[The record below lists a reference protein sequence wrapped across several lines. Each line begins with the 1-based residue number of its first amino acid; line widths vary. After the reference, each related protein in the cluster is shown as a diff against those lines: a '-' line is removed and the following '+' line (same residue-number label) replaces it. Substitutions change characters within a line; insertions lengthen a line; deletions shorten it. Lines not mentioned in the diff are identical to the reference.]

1 MKTPDSKLYSK
12 EYFLST
18 EGINYFKKGLVSPKF
33 EHAIDMA
40 KLKSGMRI
48 LDVGSGRGDI
58 VLACAKKNVY
68 SFGIDYAYYAIE
80 IAKKAKQSLPDNL
93 TSFFSVHRA
102 SAGTLPF
109 KENTF
114 DKIFFMDVAEHL
126 TPADLSQCFNECK
139 RTLKEDGELI
149 IHTSPNRWYNDFGY
163 PFWEQ
168 PINKMLNRVFKQNL
182 LTRKI
187 RNEMDLKVHVNE
199 QTIISL
205 KDYLRKAGFQPKI
218 WLGNEYI
225 KPVKKSLLKEKIL
238 ELARQVVCHFFP
250 FSLIFPLNL
259 LFSNNIWAVAKNQ
272 IQKR

>member
-18 EGINYFKKGLVSPKF
+18 EGIDYFKKGLISPKF
-33 EHAIDMA
+33 KQAINLA

-48 LDVGSGRGDI
+48 LDIGSGRGDI
-58 VLACAKKNVY
+58 VLASARKNIY
-68 SFGIDYAYYAIE
+68 SYGIDYSHDAIE
-80 IAKKAKQSLPDNL
+80 IAKVAKHSLPDNL
-93 TSFFSVHRA
+93 ASFFSVHRA
-102 SAGTLPF
+102 SACTLPF
-109 KENTF
+109 KESTF

-126 TPADLSQCFNECK
+126 SPADLLQCFKECK

-149 IHTSPNRWYNDFGY
+149 IHTSPNRWYNDIGY
-163 PFWEQ
+163 PLWEQ

-182 LTRKI
+182 LTREI
-187 RNEMDLKVHVNE
+187 RNKTDLKVHVNE

-205 KDYLRKAGFQPKI
+205 KDYLKKAGFQPKI

-225 KPVKKSLLKEKIL
+225 KPVKKSSFKEQIL
-238 ELARQVVCHFFP
+238 ELARQVASHFFP

-259 LFSNNIWAVAKNQ
+259 FFSNNIWAIAK
-272 IQKR
+272 K

>member
-18 EGINYFKKGLVSPKF
+18 EGIDYFKKGLISPKF
-33 EHAIDMA
+33 EHAVNMA
-40 KLKSGMRI
+40 KLRSGMKI
-48 LDVGSGRGDI
+48 LDIGSGRGDI
-58 VLACAKKNVY
+58 VLASARKNVY
-68 SFGIDYAYYAIE
+68 SYGIDYARDAIE
-80 IAKKAKQSLPDNL
+80 IAKVAKQSLPIHL
-93 TSFFSVHRA
+93 ASFFLVHQA
-102 SAGTLPF
+102 SADTLPF

-126 TPADLSQCFNECK
+126 PPSDLLQCFKECK

-168 PINKMLNRVFKQNL
+168 PINKILNRVFKQNL
-182 LTRKI
+182 LTREI

-218 WLGNEYI
+218 WLGDEYI
-225 KPVKKSLLKEKIL
+225 KPLKKSSLKEKFL

-259 LFSNNIWAVAKNQ
+259 FFSNNIWAIAKNQ
-272 IQKR
+272 MQKR